1 MNKEFY
7 RGEIFYIRNESE
19 YSGNVQGG
27 GRPAVIISN
36 DIGNNAAPI
45 LEVVYLTTQEKKPLP
60 THVKINSSKY
70 PSTVLCEQI
79 DTVNKDKVGDY
90 IGQCSMAEMKKIDA
104 ALAVSIGIGINIK
117 SNDLVKKWAE
127 AANEAVKPDEK
138 EPEPIAEKVEMPD
151 IETQLEIA
159 KITAERDVYKR
170 LYEDA
175 MALIK
180 RDRENFWMLNWL
192 DEYMTGHKGFICGGC
207 FKNIFNKEKVKDLDI
222 FFENES
228 DFDDAV
234 QYFDSQTPG
243 YDGDDVRDEKYHFHY
258 ENDNVKAYKHI
269 ETGVVIELCCKIF
282 GKPEEILNKFD
293 FTITK
298 FAYYKEEVEDETGAV
313 AKRQELPFETL
324 EDEHF
329 LEEIG
334 IPETHIEYKILMD
347 DAFFEH
353 LHLKRIV
360 IDKDIPF
367 PMSTFERMLRYA
379 KYGYF
384 PCKETKMKIINALR
398 DLTDEQVELSESL
411 YDGMD

>member
-1 MNKEFY
+1 
-7 RGEIFYIRNESE
+7 
-19 YSGNVQGG
+19 
-27 GRPAVIISN
+27 
-36 DIGNNAAPI
+36 
-45 LEVVYLTTQEKKPLP
+45 
-60 THVKINSSKY
+60 
-70 PSTVLCEQI
+70 
-79 DTVNKDKVGDY
+79 
-90 IGQCSMAEMKKIDA
+90 
-104 ALAVSIGIGINIK
+104 
-117 SNDLVKKWAE
+117 
-127 AANEAVKPDEK
+127 
-138 EPEPIAEKVEMPD
+138 
-151 IETQLEIA
+151 
-159 KITAERDVYKR
+159 
-170 LYEDA
+170 

-329 LEEIG
+329 LDEIG
-334 IPETHIEYKILMD
+334 IPETHIEYKIPMD
-347 DAFFEH
+347 DAFF
-353 LHLKRIV
+353 
-360 IDKDIPF
+360 
-367 PMSTFERMLRYA
+367 
-379 KYGYF
+379 
-384 PCKETKMKIINALR
+384 
-398 DLTDEQVELSESL
+398 
-411 YDGMD
+411 